1 MLVGVRMYVC
11 SIWEVP
17 LYRHSCLLVQP
28 FPLDKSDNNNNK
40 IVKVSGGR
48 KLIAP
53 GAATQERVTTCIV
66 RPKIVFKM
74 MPEV

>member
-1 MLVGVRMYVC
+1 MNALMVHRQP
-11 SIWEVP
+11 VP
-17 LYRHSCLLVQP
+17 VAYY
-28 FPLDKSDNNNNK
+28 KIIIK

-48 KLIAP
+48 MLIAP

>member
-1 MLVGVRMYVC
+1 MNAPMVHRQP
-11 SIWEVP
+11 VP
-17 LYRHSCLLVQP
+17 MAYYKIIIIYLI
-28 FPLDKSDNNNNK
+28 K

-48 KLIAP
+48 MLIAP

>member
-1 MLVGVRMYVC
+1 MNAPMVHRQP
-11 SIWEVP
+11 VP
-17 LYRHSCLLVQP
+17 VAYYNYKLI
-28 FPLDKSDNNNNK
+28 K
-40 IVKVSGGR
+40 IVKVSGCR
-48 KLIAP
+48 MLTAP